1 MNPFQFF
8 LPSGW
13 TKLDTC
19 PLVPGMLR
27 FGGGG
32 GGSTVVSPA
41 RATPPAAP
49 APLAPKVPTQSVADL
64 LTEKRKV
71 LPKKATTL
79 LTAFT
84 GEDTGRRTIL
94 GLPIAANR

>member
-1 MNPFQFF
+1 
-8 LPSGW
+8 
-13 TKLDTC
+13 
-19 PLVPGMLR
+19 MLR

-32 GGSTVVSPA
+32 GGSNAVVSPA

-49 APLAPKVPTQSVADL
+49 APLAPKTPTQSVTDL
-64 LTEKRKV
+64 LTERRKV
-71 LPKKATTL
+71 LPKKNTTI
-79 LTAFT
+79 LTALT

>member
-1 MNPFQFF
+1 
-8 LPSGW
+8 
-13 TKLDTC
+13 
-19 PLVPGMLR
+19 MLR

-32 GGSTVVSPA
+32 GGSAVVSPA

-49 APLAPKVPTQSVADL
+49 APLAPKDPTRSVTDI
-64 LTEKRKV
+64 LTEKRKI
-71 LPKKATTL
+71 LPKKNTTI

-94 GLPIAANR
+94 GLPIPARQ